1 VDRRKFLTA
10 APLLLTSCGYR
21 VAGHSDLLPR
31 SLHSIAIP
39 PFENLTTRYTLS
51 DRLPQAISREFISR
65 TRYRIV
71 TERNEADAVLQGAVV
86 NVMTW
91 PNVSDPVSGRS
102 TGVQISVYL
111 QVVLKERETGKV
123 LFSRPNMEFR
133 QRYEIAVDQSA
144 YFEES
149 DLALQRLSEDV
160 ARTVVSSVL
169 EAF

>member
-1 VDRRKFLTA
+1 VNRRRFLTA

-21 VAGHSDLLPR
+21 IAGHSDLLPKD
-31 SLHSIAIP
+31 LHTIAVP
-39 PFENLTTRYTLS
+39 AFENLTTRYTLS
-51 DRLPQAISREFISR
+51 DLLPQAISREFIAR

-71 TERNEADAVLQGAVV
+71 PEPSEADAVLQGAVM
-86 NVMTW
+86 NVMSW
-91 PNVSDPVSGRS
+91 PNVSDQVSGRS

-111 QVVLKERETGKV
+111 QVSLRERESGKV

-149 DLALQRLSEDV
+149 DMALQRLSQDV